1 MKILDERPDGALR
14 SEMTAKALWRWAT
27 AEREA
32 WLDAVTNDPLLP
44 ERLLPSGYLGQ
55 TAWQRRVEVL
65 RQAGSQL
72 QTFTWG

>member
-1 MKILDERPDGALR
+1 MRILDERPEGKLQSDTA
-14 SEMTAKALWRWAT
+14 AKALLLWAT
-27 AEREA
+27 IEREA

-55 TAWQRRVEVL
+55 AAWQRRMEVL

-72 QTFTWG
+72 KTFRSG